1 MHRRHGGEPEAC
13 PRDAIRLTE
22 CAALIFD
29 APHFTSDWGP
39 AMDVRTARTD
49 DHIFRMDDIVI
60 TPTVAK
66 FGPVSYQIASI
77 SSVAVYHRPRLNPIA
92 LTLVL
97 AAAGLGILAYVVYA
111 QNPDYGLWSALAAG
125 VAFVLGVIWQK
136 VRPVL
141 EYRFVMK
148 TAGSETETMTT
159 FDRDQAL
166 ELKAALESAFAIQ
179 LPQHEPETTI
189 GRGAMTRADERDQD
203 DLYITRDWIVAN
215 ADLAPR

>member
-1 MHRRHGGEPEAC
+1 
-13 PRDAIRLTE
+13 
-22 CAALIFD
+22 
-29 APHFTSDWGP
+29 
-39 AMDVRTARTD
+39 MDVRTARMD

-66 FGPVSYQIASI
+66 FGPVSYQVASI

-97 AAAGLGILAYVVYA
+97 AAAGLGIFAYVVYA
-111 QNPDYGLWSALAAG
+111 QNSDYGLWSALAAAG
-125 VAFVLGVIWQK
+125 AFIFGVIWQK

-148 TAGSETETMTT
+148 AAGSETETMTT

-166 ELKAALESAFAIQ
+166 ELKAALESAFAMQ
-179 LPQHEPETTI
+179 QPQREPEPTI
-189 GRGAMTRADERDQD
+189 GRHAISRADERDRD

>member
-1 MHRRHGGEPEAC
+1 
-13 PRDAIRLTE
+13 
-22 CAALIFD
+22 
-29 APHFTSDWGP
+29 
-39 AMDVRTARTD
+39 
-49 DHIFRMDDIVI
+49 
-60 TPTVAK
+60 
-66 FGPVSYQIASI
+66 
-77 SSVAVYHRPRLNPIA
+77 
-92 LTLVL
+92 
-97 AAAGLGILAYVVYA
+97 
-111 QNPDYGLWSALAAG
+111 
-125 VAFVLGVIWQK
+125 
-136 VRPVL
+136 
-141 EYRFVMK
+141 MK